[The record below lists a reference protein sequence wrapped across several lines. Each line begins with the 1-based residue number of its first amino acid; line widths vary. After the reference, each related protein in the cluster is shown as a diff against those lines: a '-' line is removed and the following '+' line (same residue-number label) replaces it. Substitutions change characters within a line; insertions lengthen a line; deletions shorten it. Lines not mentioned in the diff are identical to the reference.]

1 MYPIINVAG
10 RRARDQRL
18 HMFLRG
24 RPYGTPPALPKRLYF
39 VTAWDRKSFRPD
51 GRKDFVCVIACRR
64 WVEACA
70 WMFAANRRRAMRE
83 IHPADVPIIEMTD
96 RWRIGKDQ
104 AEAAITELRV
114 NEHAHVDYSADEDDD
129 GGAYAEYLVKE
140 YDFMKAKRAKARR
153 DARASKKRLGK
164 WKVLQAARAAEAIGG
179 VAGG

>member
-1 MYPIINVAG
+1 MSTISD
-10 RRARDQRL
+10 RRARDRAL
-18 HMFLRG
+18 DLFLRG

-70 WMFAANRRRAMRE
+70 WMFAANRRRAMRD

-140 YDFMKAKRAKARR
+140 YNFMKAKRAKARR
-153 DARASKKRLGK
+153 DARASKKRLAQ

>member
-1 MYPIINVAG
+1 MSTISD
-10 RRARDQRL
+10 RRTRDRAL
-18 HMFLRG
+18 DLFLRG